1 MPTEVKYILTPK
13 QVTAWDYLVSNEKLS
28 LLYGG
33 AKKEVANHFC
43 SVCGCFTGVES

>member
-13 QVTAWDYLVSNEKLS
+13 QIIAWKYLISKEKLS

-33 AKKEVANHFC
+33 AKKAAASHSY
-43 SVCGCFTGVES
+43 SVCGCFIGVES